1 MTMDVS
7 DTNDKA
13 RLPMPADFS
22 LIAGPCSAESLA
34 QLRTVAAC
42 LDGLRTQGYPIEAL
56 RAGVWKPRTRPGHF
70 EGYGERALTIHP
82 CLCGRTGGESGQFS
96 GEAAAIFVGDYEKV

>member
-34 QLRTVAAC
+34 Q
-42 LDGLRTQGYPIEAL
+42 
-56 RAGVWKPRTRPGHF
+56 
-70 EGYGERALTIHP
+70 
-82 CLCGRTGGESGQFS
+82 
-96 GEAAAIFVGDYEKV
+96 